1 MPKLCDYVIQQLANH
16 ARMIQGLVGGVAA
29 EQACWKP
36 SPDTWSVLE
45 VIHHLYDEERD
56 DFRRRLDHVLSH
68 PGQPWP
74 GIDPR
79 AWVVE
84 RRYNEQDFEQTVAG
98 FLRERDQSLRWLEG
112 LVSPNWQI
120 SYEAP
125 WGSIIAGDLLASW
138 VAHDLLH
145 MRQLVEL
152 HWAYTTHQLE
162 PDRVEYAGQW

>member
-1 MPKLCDYVIQQLANH
+1 VKLNYAIQQLANH
-16 ARMIQGLVGGVAA
+16 ATGIRGLVSGVAPD
-29 EQACWKP
+29 QARWKP
-36 SPDTWSVLE
+36 AADAWSMLE
-45 VIHHLYDEERD
+45 VMHHLYDEERE

-74 GIDPR
+74 SIDPR
-79 AWVVE
+79 GWVVE

-120 SYEAP
+120 TYEAP
-125 WGSIIAGDLLASW
+125 WGSITAGDLLASW

-152 HWAYTTHQLE
+152 QWAYTTRQLE
-162 PDRVEYAGQW
+162 PYKVEYAGQW